1 MARRGSRAGGR
12 KGRQPERRRALSWR
26 IQRLGAWAPV
36 AVVGAGAVALVVVFI
51 LIGGG
56 GGSDSQVEIP
66 ERTVSTQGRTLG
78 SEDARVT
85 VDEYSDFQCPFCAR
99 AAATLVPEVE
109 SQYVADGR
117 VRLVFRHMAFLGEES
132 EWAAEAAECANEQGK
147 FWDYHDKL
155 FENQQGENQGAFAID
170 NLKRFA
176 QEIGLD
182 TQTFNQCID
191 SNKYEALVK
200 AETQE
205 GHDKGIASTPTF
217 VIGDETIAGPRSFEQ
232 LQEAIEAE
240 LRKNP

>member
-1 MARRGSRAGGR
+1 MTRRASRGGKR
-12 KGRQPERRRALSWR
+12 KRRQPERRARAWR
-26 IQRLGAWAPV
+26 LQRLGAWAPV

-56 GGSDSQVEIP
+56 GGSDGQVDIP
-66 ERTVSTQGRTLG
+66 GRTVSTEGRTIG
-78 SEDARVT
+78 PADARVT

-99 AAATLVPEVE
+99 AAESMVPKIED
-109 SQYVADGR
+109 QYVTDGR
-117 VRLVFRHMAFLGEES
+117 VRLVYHPMGMIGDES
-132 EWAAEAAECANEQGK
+132 VWSAEAAECANEQGK

-155 FENQQGENQGAFAID
+155 YENQEGENQGAFAID

-176 QEIGLD
+176 QEMGLD

-191 SNKYEALVK
+191 SHKYEALVK

-205 GHDKGIASTPTF
+205 ALEKGITSTPTF
-217 VIGDETIAGPRSFEQ
+217 VIGDETIAGPGSFEQ

>member
-1 MARRGSRAGGR
+1 MTRRASRGGKR
-12 KGRQPERRRALSWR
+12 KRRQPERRARAWR
-26 IQRLGAWAPV
+26 LQRLGAWAPV

-56 GGSDSQVEIP
+56 GGSDGQVDIP
-66 ERTVSTQGRTLG
+66 GRTVSTEGRTLG
-78 SEDARVT
+78 PADARVT
-85 VDEYSDFQCPFCAR
+85 VEEYSDFQCPFCAR
-99 AAATLVPEVE
+99 AAESMVPKIEE
-109 SQYVADGR
+109 QYVADGR
-117 VRLVFRHMAFLGEES
+117 VRLVYHPMGMIGDES
-132 EWAAEAAECANEQGK
+132 VWSAEAAECANEQGK

-155 FENQQGENQGAFAID
+155 YENQEGENQGAFAID

-176 QEIGLD
+176 QEMGLD

-191 SNKYEALVK
+191 SHKYEALVK

-205 GHDKGIASTPTF
+205 ALEKGITSTPTF
-217 VIGDETIAGPRSFEQ
+217 VIGDETIAGPGSFEQ